1 MSITQVEGH
10 ATTVLAE
17 GTNHTHRAATAP
29 SYRFPFLH
37 SNFIP
42 SKQIRKKQD
51 SKAALPQKKKKKKKP
66 PYWIEYWLLNIKKSR
81 LPGAWGSV
89 GGARGSTQNTME
101 ELCLW
106 IFGKGL
112 TLHSLFWTAF
122 CLGASDSHEF
132 NGISLYLYGSLKV
145 APSWGVLL

>member
-1 MSITQVEGH
+1 MSVTQVEGH

-51 SKAALPQKKKKKKKP
+51 SKAALSQKKASTLNWILAFENKEKP
-66 PYWIEYWLLNIKKSR
+66 TAGRR
-81 LPGAWGSV
+81 LV
-89 GGARGSTQNTME
+89 GGAKGTTRNTME

-132 NGISLYLYGSLKV
+132 YGISLYTYGSLKV
-145 APSWGVLL
+145 APSWGVLS